1 MEQILSKAEL
11 ARKLKLSRARVSQL
25 SREGLPVLA
34 SGKVELQAA
43 LNWISSHVD
52 RSRNVGRAPGSAHAP
67 IPAQFA
73 ATPNP
78 PMQADA
84 GRALLI
90 ARAKKTLAEARR
102 AERLERHQAGEL
114 VERTEAAAYAANF
127 SMLVRDHVLIQ
138 PDRLAERLAATND
151 RAEVYRIL
159 RDDGRA
165 LLVRLSKAIFDADLG
180 KQTEAGR

>member
-1 MEQILSKAEL
+1 MEQTILSKADL
-11 ARKLKLSRARVSQL
+11 ARKLNVSRARISQL
-25 SREGLPVLA
+25 CHEGLPVLA
-34 SGKVELQAA
+34 NGKVEMQSA
-43 LNWISSHVD
+43 LSWISTHVD
-52 RSRNVGRAPGSAHAP
+52 RSRDVGRTRRPAPAP
-67 IPAQFA
+67 SSFTP
-73 ATPNP
+73 TPNP

-90 ARAKKTLAEARR
+90 ARAKKALAEARR

-127 SMLVRDHVLIQ
+127 SMLVRDHVLVQ
-138 PDRLAERLAATND
+138 PDRLAERLAASND
-151 RAEVYRIL
+151 QTEVYRIL

-165 LLVRLSKAIFDADLG
+165 LLKRLSKAILDADLG